1 MKKYNFGAGP
11 GILPES
17 VFEQAAQAVKDFNGK
32 GLSLLEISH
41 RSADFEAVMEESRQ
55 LVKRIFNLND
65 GYQVL
70 FLQGGASMQF
80 CMVPYNLLPDGG
92 MAAYVNTGAWSKAA
106 IKEAKLFGN
115 ANVVASSEDK
125 NFNYIPKGYTIPSE
139 AAYFHITTN
148 NTIFG
153 TEYHQLPQT
162 AVPLVA
168 DMSSDIFSRVIDA
181 NQYSLIYAGAQKNL
195 GPAGATLVIL
205 KDELLGKVQR
215 PIPTMLNYRTH
226 IDGGS
231 MFNTP
236 PVFAI
241 YVCMLTLRWIE
252 EQGGLAVVEATNVA
266 KAERLYAAIDENP
279 LFQGTAAKEDRSR
292 MNVTFVATNPDH
304 EKRFDTFSSQNGIV
318 GLKGHR
324 SVGGFRASIYNALPL
339 SSVDHLCQLM
349 DEFAT
354 VNA

>member
-11 GILPES
+11 GILPQS
-17 VFEQAAQAVKDFNGK
+17 VLEQAAEAVRDFNGK

-41 RSADFEAVMEESRQ
+41 RSSDFEAVMDESRQ
-55 LVKRIFNLND
+55 LVKRIFNLED
-65 GYQVL
+65 GYHVL

-80 CMVPYNLLPDGG
+80 CMVPYNLLPDGAT
-92 MAAYVNTGAWSKAA
+92 AAYANTGAWSKGA
-106 IKEAKLFGN
+106 IKEAKMFGKV
-115 ANVVASSEDK
+115 NVVASSEDK
-125 NFNYIPKGYTIPSE
+125 NFNYIPKGYAIPDDS
-139 AAYFHITTN
+139 AYFHITTN

-153 TEYHQLPQT
+153 TEYHHIPKT
-162 AVPLVA
+162 SVPLVA
-168 DMSSDIFSRVIDA
+168 DMSSDIFSRVTDA
-181 NQYSLIYAGAQKNL
+181 NKYALIYAGAQKNL
-195 GPAGATLVIL
+195 GPAGATLVIVRE
-205 KDELLGKVQR
+205 DALGKVQR
-215 PIPTMLNYRTH
+215 AVPTMLNYRTH

-252 EQGGLAVVEATNVA
+252 EQGGLPVVEANNIA
-266 KAERLYAAIDENP
+266 KAERIYKAIDENP
-279 LFQGTAAKEDRSR
+279 IFAGTAAVEDRSR
-292 MNVTFVATNPDH
+292 MNVTFVATNPEH
-304 EKRFDTFSSQNGIV
+304 EKRFESFANSHGIV

-339 SSVDHLCQLM
+339 SSVEYLCQLM
-349 DEFAT
+349 DEYAT